1 MADIYLEL
9 PLQFDGTKFKSTS
22 LFDSI
27 VKNVA
32 AIIST
37 PMGSVTCDP
46 GFGTR
51 QLSPDKPLTELG
63 SIKED
68 LARTIMEAME
78 RNEPRLEKVNVKV
91 HGGPKPDKSGL
102 APLKIEITGEIAA
115 TGKSFRLEKKLSED
129 YYRTPFPGRLG

>member
-1 MADIYLEL
+1 MSETYLEL
-9 PLQFDGTKFKSTS
+9 PLQFDGVKFKTTN

-37 PMGSVTCDP
+37 PKGSVVCDP
-46 GFGTR
+46 GFGTH

-63 SIKED
+63 SIKEE
-68 LARTIMEAME
+68 LAKTLMEAIE
-78 RNEPRLEKVNVKV
+78 KNEPRLAKVSVKV
-91 HGGPKPDKSGL
+91 HGGPKSDKSGM
-102 APLKIEITGEIAA
+102 APLQLEITADIVA
-115 TGKSFRLEKKLSED
+115 TGRVFKLEKKLSED